1 MIEYRRELFGLRSLW
16 RFHGSAVAKA
26 QVPAI
31 FSTIILIIA
40 IYGFNVDIQENDTIR
55 IIQHPYV
62 IQALV
67 VFVTFMITFRAN
79 FAYARV
85 RYDMYDLC
93 VFKLC
98 LRVSCS
104 PVLLFWNSNCLFL
117 TFLLPSFFCT
127 SQVLGG
133 SNRIASH
140 VFQVVRFMCQPCRLS
155 LSVRS
160 FSKGRTAVFW

>member
-16 RFHGSAVAKA
+16 HFHGSAVAKA

-85 RYDMYDLC
+85 RYDDTRAFKPFLGVSRRP
-93 VFKLC
+93 VFC
-98 LRVSCS
+98 C
-104 PVLLFWNSNCLFL
+104 
-117 TFLLPSFFCT
+117 
-127 SQVLGG
+127 
-133 SNRIASH
+133 
-140 VFQVVRFMCQPCRLS
+140 FQTR
-155 LSVRS
+155 
-160 FSKGRTAVFW
+160 